1 MNVHS
6 LLYFCHSE
14 ERSDEESR
22 KHPRSMGALMKMYR
36 MHNSQRRNVI
46 CIFLLCLLVTSC
58 STTRNLPEGETLY
71 IGVDKMEVVNEDVTP
86 TGVTALEEVEAALSY
101 PPNNAIL
108 GSNSLRWPLPVGLW
122 VYNNFEKYQDKK
134 GVGRW
139 IYDHMAAN
147 PVLMSNVNPATRV
160 KVATNLLRDYGF
172 FNGSVS
178 YEEIPQ
184 KNPKKAKVSYRI
196 DMANPYFLDS
206 IAYLKYP
213 AKADSLIQSTR
224 KQSVLK
230 SGENFS
236 VIKLEEERQRIA
248 SLLQNNGFYYFRPE
262 YSTYRADTLQRSGY
276 VSLQV
281 VPQAGIAPEAKKQY
295 YIGNTSVYL
304 TGYNGEP
311 PTDSLKLRTM
321 TLYYSGEKPA
331 IRPGVLMRNL
341 FYKKGELYHQDRQTF
356 TQEAMARMGVFKYTE
371 FRYAPKD
378 TTAVCDT
385 LDIRINAVFDQPYD
399 AELEFNVTSKST
411 DQMGPGAAFN
421 LTRKNFMRMG
431 ADLSLQLKGSYEWQ
445 TNSTVEGNNTVMNS
459 YELGASLSLDFPRL
473 MLPWSGKDL
482 RRSRFPQHTSFK
494 LYVNQLNRARFFK
507 MLSFGGNVTYDFQRS
522 RTWKHSV
529 TPFRLEFN
537 TLQSTTA
544 RFDSITAVN
553 PTLALSMGNQFIP
566 AMDYTITYDNARQKR
581 RHQLWWQT
589 SFTSAGNVTSLVY
602 AAFGKGLKETNKR
615 LLNSP
620 YAQFLKLTSEIRT
633 LMKISGKHQLAARL
647 MGGII
652 YAYGNQRVAPYSEQ
666 FYIGGANSIRA
677 FTVRSLGP
685 GTYHP
690 AADSKYSYI
699 DQTGDIKLEANVEY
713 RFPIFGDL
721 YGATFLDAGNVW
733 LLRKEASRP
742 GGQLTL
748 KDFAK
753 SIALGTGVGLRY
765 DLEFLVLRFDLGIA
779 LHAPY
784 DTGKSGYYNIP
795 KFKDGLGFHF
805 AIGYPF

>member
-1 MNVHS
+1 MN
-6 LLYFCHSE
+6 
-14 ERSDEESR
+14 R
-22 KHPRSMGALMKMYR
+22 K
-36 MHNSQRRNVI
+36 QNVMI
-46 CIFLLCLLVTSC
+46 YAGILVLIFFFTAC
-58 STTRNLPEGETLY
+58 STTRNLPEGEVLY
-71 IGVDKMEVVNEDVTP
+71 TGVEKMEVVNEDASI

-108 GSNSLRWPLPVGLW
+108 GSNSLRWPIPMGLW
-122 VYNNFEKYQDKK
+122 VYNNFERYKDKK

-147 PVLMSNVNPATRV
+147 PVLVSNVNPATRV
-160 KVATNLLRDYGF
+160 KIATNLLRDYGF

-184 KNPKKAKVSYRI
+184 KDPKKAKLSYRI
-196 DMANPYFLDS
+196 DMANPYYLDS
-206 IAYLKYP
+206 IAWLKYP
-213 AKADSLIQSTR
+213 DKADSLIQATR
-224 KQSVLK
+224 KESLLKKGDNFNVL
-230 SGENFS
+230 N
-236 VIKLEEERQRIA
+236 LEAERQRIA
-248 SLLQNNGFYYFRPE
+248 TLLQNNGFYYFRPE

-281 VPQAGIAPEAKKQY
+281 VPQTGIAPEAKKQY

-304 TGYNGEP
+304 TGYNGEL
-311 PTDSLKLRTM
+311 PTDTLKLRTM
-321 TLYYSGEKPA
+321 TLYYSGKKPGV
-331 IRPGVLMRNL
+331 RPGVLMRNL
-341 FYKKGELYHQDRQTF
+341 FYKKGELYNQARQTY
-356 TQEAMARMGVFKYTE
+356 TQEAMARMGIFKFTE
-371 FRYAPKD
+371 FRYAPQD
-378 TTAVCDT
+378 TTAMCDT
-385 LDIRINAVFDQPYD
+385 LDVKINAVFDQPYD
-399 AELEFNVTSKST
+399 GELEFNVTTKST
-411 DQMGPGAAFN
+411 DQTGPGAVFS
-421 LTRKNFMRMG
+421 LTRKNFKRMG
-431 ADLSLQLKGSYEWQ
+431 ADLSLQLRGSYEWQ
-445 TNSTVEGNNTVMNS
+445 TNSTVEGDNTVMNS
-459 YELGASLSLDFPRL
+459 YELGASVSLDFPRL
-473 MLPWSGKDL
+473 MLPWSNTSL

-494 LYVNQLNRARFFK
+494 LYVDQLNRARFFK
-507 MLSFGGNVTYDFQRS
+507 MLSFGGNVIYDFQRS
-522 RTWKHSV
+522 LTWKHSI

-553 PTLALSMGNQFIP
+553 PSLALSLGNQFIP
-566 AMDYTITYDNARQKR
+566 AMEYTLTYDNARMRR

-589 SFTSAGNVTSLVY
+589 TFTSAGNATSLIF
-602 AAFGKGLKETNKR
+602 AAFGKGLKETNKK

-620 YAQFLKLTSEIRT
+620 YAQFLKFTSELRT
-633 LMKISGKHQLAARL
+633 LLKISGKHQLAARL
-647 MGGII
+647 MGGVI
-652 YAYGNQRVAPYSEQ
+652 YAYGNQTVAPYSEQ

-713 RFPIFGDL
+713 RFPLFGDL

-733 LLRKEASRP
+733 LLRKEEGRP

-748 KDFAK
+748 KNFAK

>member
-1 MNVHS
+1 MTMNSTIKYKYVIS
-6 LLYFCHSE
+6 LLL
-14 ERSDEESR
+14 
-22 KHPRSMGALMKMYR
+22 G
-36 MHNSQRRNVI
+36 I
-46 CIFLLCLLVTSC
+46 CFSAC
-58 STTRNLPEGETLY
+58 STTKNLPEGETLY
-71 IGVDKMEVVNEDVTP
+71 IGVDKMEVVNEDLSD

-108 GSNSLRWPLPVGLW
+108 GSNSLRWPIPLGLW
-122 VYNNFEKYQDKK
+122 VYNNFEKYKDKK

-139 IYDHMAAN
+139 IYDHMASS

-160 KVATNLLRDYGF
+160 KIATNLLHDYGF
-172 FNGSVS
+172 FNGYVT
-178 YEEIPQ
+178 YEELPQ
-184 KNPKKAKVSYRI
+184 KNPLKTKVSYRI

-213 AKADSLIQSTR
+213 VQADSLIKGSLGQSA
-224 KQSVLK
+224 LK
-230 SGENFS
+230 RGDNFS
-236 VIKLEEERQRIA
+236 VVKLEEERQRIA
-248 SLLQNNGFYYFRPE
+248 TLLQNNGYYYFRPE
-262 YSTYRADTLQRSGY
+262 YTTYRADTLQRSGY

-295 YIGNTSVYL
+295 YIGRTSVYL
-304 TGYNGEP
+304 TGYNGEA

-321 TLYYSGEKPA
+321 TLYYNGKKPP

-341 FYKKGELYHQDRQTF
+341 FYKKGDLYNQSRQTF
-356 TQEAMARMGVFKYTE
+356 TQEAMARMGVFKFTE

-378 TTAVCDT
+378 TLATCDT
-385 LDIRINAVFDQPYD
+385 LDVRISAMFDQPYD

-411 DQMGPGAAFN
+411 DQVGPGASFS

-431 ADLSLQLKGSYEWQ
+431 ADLSLQVKGSYEWQ
-445 TNSTVEGNNTVMNS
+445 TNSTVEGDNTVMNS
-459 YELGASLSLDFPRL
+459 YELGTSLSLDFPRL
-473 MLPWSGKDL
+473 MLPWSDKDL

-494 LYVNQLNRARFFK
+494 LYVNQLNRARFFQ

-566 AMDYTITYDNARQKR
+566 AMDYTLTFDNARQKR
-581 RHQLWWQT
+581 RHQLWWQST
-589 SFTSAGNVTSLVY
+589 FTSAGNVTSLIY
-602 AAFGKGLKETNKR
+602 AAFGKGLKETDKK

-620 YAQFLKLTSEIRT
+620 YAQFLKFTSELRT
-633 LMKISGKHQLAARL
+633 LLKIRGKHKLAARL
-647 MGGII
+647 MGGVI

-690 AADSKYSYI
+690 ASDTKYSYI

-733 LLRKEASRP
+733 LLRKEESRP

-748 KDFAK
+748 RNFAK
-753 SIALGTGVGLRY
+753 SIALGTGVGVRY
-765 DLEFLVLRFDLGIA
+765 DLEFLVLRLDLGIA

-784 DTGKSGYYNIP
+784 DTGKRGYYNIP
-795 KFKDGLGFHF
+795 KFKDGLGLHF